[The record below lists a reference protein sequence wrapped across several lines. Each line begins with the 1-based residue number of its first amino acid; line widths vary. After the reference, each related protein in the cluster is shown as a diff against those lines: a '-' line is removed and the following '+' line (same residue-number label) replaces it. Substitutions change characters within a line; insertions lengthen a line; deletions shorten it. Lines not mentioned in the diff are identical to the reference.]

1 MLEHV
6 GRKRTD
12 ISSMLDEKGQTYSV
26 CWTKKDK
33 YFLYWTKDMTDI
45 GRAGQK

>member
-12 ISSMLDEKGQTYSV
+12 MFSMLDEKGQV
-26 CWTKKDK
+26 LLMLDERQ
-33 YFLYWTKDMTDI
+33 D
-45 GRAGQK
+45 